1 LNVVRI
7 QGRIS
12 TRFRQRKP
20 IRRWTGEGENSH
32 EKNEPVSQ
40 SPSRAWLPAQG
51 AIDRILAVKGSRTI
65 ENTLG
70 PHDEAIQQLSAARN
84 FSNLMQQVHQ
94 DKVFRDHAT
103 ALTTKVSS
111 AQTGLSL
118 NHDVFHAL
126 AGLDVS
132 RSDPATRN
140 YDGPGVNSTSSTD

>member
-1 LNVVRI
+1 
-7 QGRIS
+7 
-12 TRFRQRKP
+12 
-20 IRRWTGEGENSH
+20 
-32 EKNEPVSQ
+32 
-40 SPSRAWLPAQG
+40 LPAQR

-70 PHDEAIQQLSAARN
+70 PYDEAIQQLSAARN

-118 NHDVFHAL
+118 NHDVFQAL

-132 RSDPATRN
+132 RSDPATRY
-140 YDGPGVNSTSSTD
+140 YDGRGVNSTSSTD